1 VVRRVLSLLLVV
13 GLSLGATPSF
23 AQATDPEV
31 VKGIKQVE
39 DGDYDGAILT
49 LDNAARRLA
58 SDPNKFRD
66 LSQAYLYLGI
76 SYAGKGHEAAA
87 KAKFRE
93 ALGQTKDLSLSP
105 EKFPPKVINLFEA
118 AKQERTQAPA
128 PAAAKKGGSHKG
140 LFIGLGVAAAAGVGI
155 AAAAG
160 GKGTPSGPAL
170 KTDMFG
176 PIALSIEQYCQTPS
190 FSIFVEAAGTLQ
202 ATLTW
207 QEAFATLQMALFDNA
222 AAADTGSPI
231 LIGSNQTSNTSATF
245 SFPVVPKQYLVGVC
259 HVGTSCA
266 GMSPCAAT
274 FTLNVRH
281 P

>member
-1 VVRRVLSLLLVV
+1 VVRRVLSLLLVL
-13 GLSLGATPSF
+13 GLSVGATPSF
-23 AQATDPEV
+23 AQITDPEV

-58 SDPNKFRD
+58 TDPNKFRD

-105 EKFPPKVINLFEA
+105 EKFPPKVINLFEE
-118 AKQERTQAPA
+118 AKQERSQAPA
-128 PAAAKKGGSHKG
+128 PQAAKKGGSHKG

-160 GKGTPSGPAL
+160 GKSTPSGPAL
-170 KTDMFG
+170 KTDAFG
-176 PIALSIEQYCQTPS
+176 PIALPIEQYCQNPS
-190 FSIFVEAAGTLQ
+190 FNIFVTAAGPLV
-202 ATLTW
+202 ATLAW
-207 QEAFATLQMALFDNA
+207 QESFATLQMALFDNA
-222 AAADTGSPI
+222 AAADAGSPI
-231 LIGSNQTSNTSATF
+231 LIGSNQTSNTSASF
-245 SFPVVPKQYLVGVC
+245 SFSVVPKQYLVGVC
-259 HVGTSCA
+259 HVGNSCA

-274 FTLNVRH
+274 FTLSGRH

>member
-1 VVRRVLSLLLVV
+1 VVRRVLSLLLVL
-13 GLSLGATPSF
+13 GLSVGSSPSF
-23 AQATDPEV
+23 AQVTDLEV

-58 SDPNKFRD
+58 TDPNKFRD

-118 AKQERTQAPA
+118 AKQERNQASA
-128 PAAAKKGGSHKG
+128 PEAAKKGGGGSHKG

-155 AAAAG
+155 A
-160 GKGTPSGPAL
+160 
-170 KTDMFG
+170 
-176 PIALSIEQYCQTPS
+176 
-190 FSIFVEAAGTLQ
+190 
-202 ATLTW
+202 
-207 QEAFATLQMALFDNA
+207 
-222 AAADTGSPI
+222 
-231 LIGSNQTSNTSATF
+231 
-245 SFPVVPKQYLVGVC
+245 
-259 HVGTSCA
+259 
-266 GMSPCAAT
+266 
-274 FTLNVRH
+274 
-281 P
+281 

>member
-1 VVRRVLSLLLVV
+1 MVRRVLSLLLVV
-13 GLSLGATPSF
+13 GLSVGATPSF
-23 AQATDPEV
+23 AQVKDPEV

-93 ALGQTKDLSLSP
+93 ALVQTKDLSLSP

-118 AKQERTQAPA
+118 AKQERAQAAA
-128 PAAAKKGGSHKG
+128 PPAAKKGGSHKG

-160 GKGTPSGPAL
+160 GKSGPAL

-176 PIALSIEQYCQTPS
+176 PIALTIEQYCQNPG
-190 FSIFVEAAGTLQ
+190 FNVFVTAAGTLE

-207 QEAFATLQMALFDNA
+207 QEAFASLQMALFDSA
-222 AAADTGSPI
+222 AAADAGSP
-231 LIGSNQTSNTSATF
+231 LLVVSNLTSNTSASF
-245 SFPVVPKQYLVGVC
+245 SFSVVPKQYILGVC
-259 HVGTSCA
+259 HAGNSCA
-266 GMSPCAAT
+266 GMTPCAAT